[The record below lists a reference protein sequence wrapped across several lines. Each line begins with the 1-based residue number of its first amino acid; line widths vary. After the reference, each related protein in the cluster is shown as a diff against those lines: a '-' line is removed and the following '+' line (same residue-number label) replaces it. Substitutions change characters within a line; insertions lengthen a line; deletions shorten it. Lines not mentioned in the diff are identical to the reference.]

1 MLSSA
6 RLREVLR
13 TVPAT
18 SVVGP
23 WVRAVDSRFL
33 MASPPGEPPGDRP
46 NPLWGG
52 GSRLHGGRFTPRGSF
67 DTIYLASDLETAAR
81 EVGAVT
87 GEDRRLSPTKDPFTV
102 VHVAGHLESALD
114 LCDASI
120 QAALGTDPDELVGPW
135 RLRNSPP
142 TQELGAAIQGSGR
155 FCALLAPSAAGR
167 GRGFVV
173 AVFVD
178 RLERGKQS
186 YLEALD
192 ASGVLSRRVP

>member
-18 SVVGP
+18 PVDGP
-23 WVRAVDSRFL
+23 WVRAVDARFL
-33 MASPPGEPPGDRP
+33 MAAPPGEPPGDRP

-81 EVGAVT
+81 EVGA
-87 GEDRRLSPTKDPFTV
+87 
-102 VHVAGHLESALD
+102 
-114 LCDASI
+114 
-120 QAALGTDPDELVGPW
+120 DPDELVGPW
-135 RLRNSPP
+135 RLRNARP
-142 TQELGAAIQGSGR
+142 TQELGAAILASGR

-167 GRGFVV
+167 GKGFVV

-178 RLERGKQS
+178 RLLRGKGS

-192 ASGVLSRRVP
+192 ASGVLSRRLP